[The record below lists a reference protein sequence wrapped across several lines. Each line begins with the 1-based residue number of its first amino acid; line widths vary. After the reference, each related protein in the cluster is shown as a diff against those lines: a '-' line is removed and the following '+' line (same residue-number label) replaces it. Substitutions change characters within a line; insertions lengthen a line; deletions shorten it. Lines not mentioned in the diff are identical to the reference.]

1 MSNLNREKSKGTQRF
16 LSLYIN
22 LQGKTQSYVEN
33 TLHGSAL
40 AKPTQVSLGM
50 LGIYDLPDHSFPIRE
65 HVPL

>member
-22 LQGKTQSYVEN
+22 LQGKTH